1 MISALQDIMVM
12 DSDTVI
18 HWGIATYMG
27 IITMDDMVTADM
39 GNNIIQIHII
49 LTGTRKNELN
59 ETMLYQFT

>member
-1 MISALQDIMVM
+1 MISALQDIMVI

-18 HWGIATYMG
+18 HWGIAIYMG